1 MSIKKKN
8 EILGFIPARA
18 GSKRIKNKNIRFFKR
33 KPLIYH
39 TIKSSLKSKYIT
51 KTVVFSDSQKF
62 NKISSK
68 IGADINFK
76 RPKFISKDKTTMYET
91 IKYFFKKY
99 KIKKKFQFFVLLQP
113 TSPLRNEND
122 IDKAILQLI
131 KKKNADGI
139 ISTFKVN
146 KIKKSYPDKFMNE
159 KKGFLKI
166 IKKKNITKLDKVY
179 LRNGPAI
186 FIIKTER
193 LQKELYNLNLLNYVM
208 SENRSLDI
216 NNEGDLNF

>member
-99 KIKKKFQFFVLLQP
+99 KIQKKFQFFVLLQP

>member
-1 MSIKKKN
+1 
-8 EILGFIPARA
+8 
-18 GSKRIKNKNIRFFKR
+18 
-33 KPLIYH
+33 
-39 TIKSSLKSKYIT
+39 
-51 KTVVFSDSQKF
+51 
-62 NKISSK
+62 
-68 IGADINFK
+68 
-76 RPKFISKDKTTMYET
+76 MYET
-91 IKYFFKKY
+91 IKYFLKN
-99 KIKKKFQFFVLLQP
+99 IKSKKFQFFVLLQP

-139 ISTFKVN
+139 IITFKVN

>member
-91 IKYFFKKY
+91 IKYFFNKY
-99 KIKKKFQFFVLLQP
+99 KIQKKFQFFVLLQP

-122 IDKAILQLI
+122 IDKAILQLV